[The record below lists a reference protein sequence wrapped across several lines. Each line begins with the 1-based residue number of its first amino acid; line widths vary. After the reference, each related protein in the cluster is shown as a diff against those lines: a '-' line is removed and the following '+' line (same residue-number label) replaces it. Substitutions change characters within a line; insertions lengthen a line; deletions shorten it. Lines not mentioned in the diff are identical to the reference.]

1 MPHYRAEYR
10 ALVRQ
15 TLLASSRFSEFTTR
29 SAWVQNIS
37 AEDLPILAVATPG
50 ETKERDSFTSSERE
64 TTLHLVI
71 KRRGDE
77 SLEEILDDDSAAAE
91 ILLLDAFRG
100 QGIAGDLTQTQ
111 IQIDGTGEQRVGS
124 LTMTFRIRA
133 FFDEPL
139 TL

>member
-10 ALVRQ
+10 DLTRQ

-29 SAWVQNIS
+29 SAWAQNIS
-37 AEDLPILAVATPG
+37 AEDLPIFAVVTPG
-50 ETKERDSFTSSERE
+50 ETKDLDSLTSSARE

-71 KRRGDE
+71 KRLGDE
-77 SLEEILDDDSAAAE
+77 SIEEVLDDDSVAAE
-91 ILLLDAFRG
+91 ILLLEAFRG
-100 QGIAGDLTQTQ
+100 KGIAGDLTQTQ
-111 IQIDGTGEQRVGS
+111 IQIDGTGEQRIGS

-133 FFDEPL
+133 FLDEPL